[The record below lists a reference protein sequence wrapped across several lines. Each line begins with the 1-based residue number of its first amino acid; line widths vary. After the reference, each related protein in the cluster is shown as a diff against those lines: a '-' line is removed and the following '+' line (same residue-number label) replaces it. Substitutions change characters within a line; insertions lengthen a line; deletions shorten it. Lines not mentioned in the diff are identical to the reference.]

1 MSNAAPLEFP
11 RSSTS
16 PILERVRL
24 RARRHGLWVRHLW
37 AQGMNSADQGLAITH
52 GEVDRLLLDP
62 GNLDSEAERFHASNV
77 GDRTLREAIARADRA
92 LERDRDWSSMCR
104 CFELNGQESDLLSL
118 AVAADLDPGLGRVYG
133 YLHDEAQACHATQW
147 LAAQLFEWP
156 PDLVC
161 GPDSNL
167 VFWRLAAPG
176 ERFGNAWSARAPWI
190 ADPAVGLSV
199 KLRSWC
205 DPVLLSAVTL
215 VRAEHDREA
224 ACLYPDALARMKTFV
239 QSVRTGS
246 SGPVQLEIVGPPGS
260 GKRTLAAQFAAE
272 HKRDLLIGDA
282 EALFTDKPADIATGH
297 LVRMLR
303 MARAS
308 GAIPYWRF
316 ADAIGARIW
325 RAGRGMYDL
334 AILDRD
340 SASGDTSSDS
350 AIRHSVR
357 LSPLARAERLAL
369 WQRLSDEAP
378 PALVLDRQLLV
389 GEIAMAA
396 RVAQSGD
403 EAVRQASAPIP
414 KAPPEL
420 LQPLRCPYRW
430 EDLVLTADVR
440 QHLEEFEQQARLRWS
455 VYEEWG
461 FERLVPLGKGI
472 TALFAGASG
481 TGKTMAAQ
489 VIARSLDL
497 DLFRVDL
504 AGVVNK
510 YIGETEKRL
519 KQVFDYCER
528 ANVMLLFDE
537 ADALFGQR
545 TQVKD
550 AHDRFANIEI
560 DYLLQRM
567 EQFSGIAVLATNRK
581 NDLDKAFVRRLRF
594 IVDFLPPGPQERLVL
609 WQRALLPHSPAG
621 EPLLDQIDWS
631 LLADK
636 LTMTGADIKSAALAA
651 AFLARAEGTRIGMR
665 HLVAAA
671 KRETTKHG
679 VVLRVDLTGGSSD
692 G

>member
-1 MSNAAPLEFP
+1 MSNSAPLEFP
-11 RSSTS
+11 QPDTS
-16 PILERVRL
+16 PVLERVRL
-24 RARRHGLWVRHLW
+24 RARRHAQWMRHLW
-37 AQGMNSADQGLAITH
+37 TRGMSSTDQGLAITH

-62 GNLDSEAERFHASNV
+62 GELAAEAERFHAGNA
-77 GDRTLREAIARADRA
+77 GDRALREAIARADRA
-92 LERDRDWSSMCR
+92 FERDRDWSSICA
-104 CFELNGQESDLLSL
+104 CFELNGQDSDLLSL
-118 AVAADLDPGLGRVYG
+118 AVAAELDPGLGRVYG

-156 PDLVC
+156 PDVAC

-167 VFWRLAAPG
+167 VFWRLAVPSDRA
-176 ERFGNAWSARAPWI
+176 GNAWSARAPWI
-190 ADPAVGLSV
+190 ADPAIALSL
-199 KLRSWC
+199 KQRSWY
-205 DPVLLSAVTL
+205 DPVLLPAVTL
-215 VRAEHDREA
+215 VA
-224 ACLYPDALARMKTFV
+224 ADPTCDDVCLYPDALARMQGFV
-239 QSVRTGS
+239 QSVRAGS
-246 SGPVQLEIVGPPGS
+246 NTPIQLEILGPPGS
-260 GKRTLAAQFAAE
+260 GKRTLAAQFSVGHGRA
-272 HKRDLLIGDA
+272 LLIGDA
-282 EALFTDKPADIATGH
+282 EALFADKPAEIALEN

-303 MARAS
+303 MARAA

-316 ADAIGARIW
+316 ADAINAKTW

-334 AILDRD
+334 VMLDRD
-340 SASGDTSSDS
+340 AASSTAPSDS
-350 AIRHSVR
+350 ALRHSVR
-357 LSPLARAERLAL
+357 LAPLARAQRLAL
-369 WQRLSDEAP
+369 WTRLSDQP
-378 PALVLDRQLLV
+378 PPSAVRDRMLLP

-396 RVAQSGD
+396 RVASGGD
-403 EAVRQASAPIP
+403 EAVRQACAPLQ
-414 KAPPEL
+414 KPPPDL
-420 LQPLRCPYRW
+420 LQPLPAPYSW

-440 QHLEEFEQQARLRWS
+440 HHLDEFEQQARLRWP

-461 FERLVPLGKGI
+461 FDRLVPLGKGI

-489 VIARSLDL
+489 VIAHSLDL

-528 ANVMLLFDE
+528 TNVMLLFDE

-594 IVDFLPPGPQERLVL
+594 VIDFLPPGPQERAHL

-621 EPLLDQIDWS
+621 EPLLDQIDWTM
-631 LLADK
+631 LAEK
-636 LTMTGADIKSAALAA
+636 LTMTGADIKSAAISA
-651 AFLARAEGTRIGMR
+651 AFLARAEGSRIGMR

-671 KRETTKHG
+671 KREMTKHG
-679 VVLRVDLTGGSSD
+679 VTLRVDLGDHSD